1 MGLLKASIVLTGGPC
16 AGKTT
21 TISCVKEYLESMG
34 YHVLLLNE
42 CATEL
47 INGGIRPFGK
57 NAISVFDFQ
66 NEILNLQLYKEK
78 RYLDIIDKLPSD
90 AECIILSDRGMFDS
104 KAYLGN
110 ELFTKLLTKNNLK
123 ENELGKEYDLVIH
136 MVTVASD
143 IKNKYNVTTNTARF
157 EDADEAIDLDKRT
170 SEAWKNHQNVKVI
183 EATEIIDEKI
193 EKVKGIVKDF
203 LENIR

>member
-1 MGLLKASIVLTGGPC
+1 MGLLKANIVLTGGPC

-21 TISCVKEYLESMG
+21 TIACVKEYLEGLG

-47 INGGIRPFGK
+47 INGGIRPFGE
-57 NAISVFDFQ
+57 NQIPVFDFQ

-78 RYLDIIDKLPSD
+78 RYMDIVSKLPSD
-90 AECIILSDRGMFDS
+90 TKCVILSDRGILDS
-104 KAYLGN
+104 KAYLGD
-110 ELFTKLLTKNNLK
+110 EKFTKLLDKNGLK
-123 ENELGKEYDLVIH
+123 EKDLGKQYDMVIH

-143 IKNKYNVTTNTARF
+143 IKNKYNTSTNSARF

-170 SEAWKNHQNVKVI
+170 SDAWKNHKNVKVI
-183 EATEIIDEKI
+183 EATEVIDEKI
-193 EKVKGIVKDF
+193 EKVKNIITKF
-203 LENIR
+203 LDN

>member
-1 MGLLKASIVLTGGPC
+1 MGVLKASIVLTGGPC

-21 TISCVKEYLESMG
+21 TISCVKDDLKEMG

-57 NAISVFDFQ
+57 NAIPVFDFQ

-78 RYLDIIDKLPSD
+78 RYMDIIEKLPED
-90 AECIILSDRGMFDS
+90 TECIILSDRGILDS
-104 KAYLGN
+104 KAYLGQ
-110 ELFTKLLTKNNLK
+110 EMFTKLLDKNGLK
-123 ENELGKEYDLVIH
+123 EEELGHQYDMVIH

-143 IKNKYNVTTNTARF
+143 VKARYNTSTNTARF
-157 EDADEAIDLDKRT
+157 EQDPEEAICVDLKTGD
-170 SEAWKNHQNVKVI
+170 AWKNHKNLKVI
-183 EATEIIDEKI
+183 EATEVIDEKI
-193 EKVKGIVKDF
+193 EKVINLIHDF
-203 LENIR
+203 LKN